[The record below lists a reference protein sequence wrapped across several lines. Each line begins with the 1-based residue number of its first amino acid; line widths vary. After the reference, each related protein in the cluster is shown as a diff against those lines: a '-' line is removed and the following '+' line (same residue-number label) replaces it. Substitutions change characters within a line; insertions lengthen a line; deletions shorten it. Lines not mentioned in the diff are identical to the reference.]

1 MADMT
6 LLDEIKAKCS
16 VEMLASRDSDAIAA
30 LVSVGRTSI
39 VPRLGGI
46 GAVMETLGAVDGP
59 VVLDALD
66 SLKATLP
73 AVKWGWVLLERGELD
88 FGSVV
93 TRQLID
99 GLVMGGVMTDAQ
111 GLAIKSLAEQP
122 DPVSEFDV
130 RRAIWAD
137 DGEYLA

>member
-1 MADMT
+1 MT
-6 LLDEIKAKCS
+6 LLDEIKSKCS
-16 VEMLASRDSDAIAA
+16 PELLASRDSAAIAVE
-30 LVSVGRTSI
+30 VSVGRTRI
-39 VPRLGGI
+39 AARLGGI
-46 GAVMETLGAVDGP
+46 GAVMETLGSVDGP
-59 VVLDALD
+59 AVLDALD
-66 SLKATLP
+66 ALKGTVP

-88 FGSVV
+88 FGSTV

-99 GLVMGGVMTDAQ
+99 GLVMGGVMTEAQ

-137 DGEYLA
+137 DGSYLA

>member
-1 MADMT
+1 MT

-16 VEMLASRDSDAIAA
+16 PELLASRDSDAIAA
-30 LVSVGRTSI
+30 AVSVGRTSI
-39 VPRLGGI
+39 VPSLGGI

-99 GLVMGGVMTDAQ
+99 GLVMGGVMTEAQ

-130 RRAIWAD
+130 RKAIWAD

>member
-1 MADMT
+1 MT

-16 VEMLASRDSDAIAA
+16 PELLASRDADAIAA

-111 GLAIKSLAEQP
+111 GLAIKSMAEQP

-137 DGEYLA
+137 DGSYLA

>member
-1 MADMT
+1 MT

-16 VEMLASRDSDAIAA
+16 PELLESRDSTSIAA
-30 LVSVGRTSI
+30 AVNVGRTRI
-39 VPRLGGI
+39 APRLGGI

-59 VVLDALD
+59 LVLDALD

-73 AVKWGWVLLERGELD
+73 AVRWGWVLLERGELD
-88 FGSVV
+88 FGSTV

-99 GLVMGGVMTDAQ
+99 GLVMGGVMTEAQ
-111 GLAIKSLAEQP
+111 GLAIKALAEQP
-122 DPVSEFDV
+122 DPVTEFDV

-137 DGEYLA
+137 DGSYLA

>member
-1 MADMT
+1 MT
-6 LLDEIKAKCS
+6 LLEEIKTKCPA
-16 VEMLASRDSDAIAA
+16 ELLASRDADAIAA

-137 DGEYLA
+137 DGSYLA

>member
-1 MADMT
+1 MT

-16 VEMLASRDSDAIAA
+16 PELLASRDSDAIAA
-30 LVSVGRTSI
+30 AVNVGRTSI
-39 VPRLGGI
+39 VPILGGI

-99 GLVMGGVMTDAQ
+99 GLVMGGVMTEAQ

-130 RRAIWAD
+130 RKAIWAD

>member
-1 MADMT
+1 MT

-16 VEMLASRDSDAIAA
+16 AELLASQDADAIAA
-30 LVSVGRTSI
+30 AVNVGRTRI

-59 VVLDALD
+59 LVLDALD
-66 SLKATLP
+66 SLKGTVP

-88 FGSVV
+88 FGSTV

-99 GLVMGGVMTDAQ
+99 SLAAGGVMT
-111 GLAIKSLAEQP
+111 AEQADKLKALAVVP
-122 DPVSEFDV
+122 APVGVQEVVS
-130 RRAIWAD
+130 AM
-137 DGEYLA
+137 GEM

>member
-1 MADMT
+1 MT

-16 VEMLASRDSDAIAA
+16 PELLASRDSDAIAA

-39 VPRLGGI
+39 VPSLGGI

-99 GLVMGGVMTDAQ
+99 GLVMGGVMTEAQ

-130 RRAIWAD
+130 RKAIWAD

>member
-1 MADMT
+1 MT
-6 LLDEIKAKCS
+6 LLDEIKSKCS
-16 VEMLASRDSDAIAA
+16 PELLASRDADAIAA

-111 GLAIKSLAEQP
+111 GLAIKSMAEQP

-130 RRAIWAD
+130 RKAIWAD

>member
-1 MADMT
+1 MT

-16 VEMLASRDSDAIAA
+16 PELLASREHGAIAEV
-30 LVSVGRTSI
+30 VSEGRTAV

-66 SLKATLP
+66 ALKGTVP

-88 FGSVV
+88 FGSTV
-93 TRQLID
+93 TRQMID
-99 GLVMGGVMTDAQ
+99 SLAAGGVMT
-111 GLAIKSLAEQP
+111 AEQAGKLKALAVVP
-122 DPVSEFDV
+122 APVTTQDV
-130 RRAIWAD
+130 IAAME
-137 DGEYLA
+137 GM

>member
-1 MADMT
+1 MT
-6 LLDEIKAKCS
+6 LLDEIKSKCS
-16 VEMLASRDSDAIAA
+16 PELLASRDADAIAA
-30 LVSVGRTSI
+30 AVSVGRTSI

-99 GLVMGGVMTDAQ
+99 GLVMGGVMTADQANKLKA
-111 GLAIKSLAEQP
+111 LAVVPA
-122 DPVSEFDV
+122 PVTTQDV
-130 RRAIWAD
+130 IAAME
-137 DGEYLA
+137 GM